1 MGQAK
6 LCYTVEEA
14 ANLLSISR
22 AQVYR
27 LIDRAEIA
35 SRKLGRSR
43 RITYAQLIEFLK
55 ELEARDNSTLLTWHA
70 IRTTPQTRQR

>member
-1 MGQAK
+1 MDQAK

-35 SRKLGRSR
+35 SIKVGRSR
-43 RITYAQLIEFLK
+43 RITHAQLIEFLK
-55 ELEARDNSTLLTWHA
+55 ELEAMDKSTLLTWHA

>member
-35 SRKLGRSR
+35 SIKIGRSR
-43 RITYAQLIEFLK
+43 RITHAQLIEFLK

>member
-1 MGQAK
+1 MDQAK

-27 LIDRAEIA
+27 LIDKAELGSVA
-35 SRKLGRSR
+35 VGRSR
-43 RITYAQLIEFLK
+43 RITHAQLLNFLTG
-55 ELEARDNSTLLTWHA
+55 LEAKDNSSLPTWQA
-70 IRTTPQTRQR
+70 IRMKRQHEQR